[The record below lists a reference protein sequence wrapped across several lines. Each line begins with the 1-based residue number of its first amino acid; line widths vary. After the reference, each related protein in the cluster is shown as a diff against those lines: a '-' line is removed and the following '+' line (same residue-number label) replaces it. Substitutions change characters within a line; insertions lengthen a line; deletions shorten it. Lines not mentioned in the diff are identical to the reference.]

1 MPVRA
6 PRKGARCGSAVVRW
20 VEVSV
25 AAGVMGAAAH
35 EGVQVFPSDTSGVIA
50 VGVVG
55 LAIAG
60 SLFWLARRTDHVT
73 SKNVIEQPS
82 PSTTVPLGAPA

>member
-25 AAGVMGAAAH
+25 AG
-35 EGVQVFPSDTSGVIA
+35 E
-50 VGVVG
+50 VVV
-55 LAIAG
+55 L
-60 SLFWLARRTDHVT
+60 SLCLLHARV
-73 SKNVIEQPS
+73 EQRAS
-82 PSTTVPLGAPA
+82 ILSAF